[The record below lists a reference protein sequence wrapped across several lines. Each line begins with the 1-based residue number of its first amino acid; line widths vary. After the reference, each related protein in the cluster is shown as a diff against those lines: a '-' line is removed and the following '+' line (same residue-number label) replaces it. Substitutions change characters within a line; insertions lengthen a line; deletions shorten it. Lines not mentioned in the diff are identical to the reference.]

1 MNRNGSGIAYGV
13 GAYVIWGLLPIYW
26 RWLDRASAFEILAHR
41 AIWSLLFCF
50 IFLAYQKQL
59 RTTIALLKIPRTF
72 SLLAL
77 TSLLLSANW
86 AIYIWSVSV
95 DRVVE
100 AALGYY
106 ITPLV
111 AVTFGVL
118 VLKEK
123 LRKLQIV
130 SVSLAAIGVV
140 ILTVAYGHIPLIA
153 LGLAVSWGSYSLI
166 KKQLNAGALE
176 TLSVETLVAFIPNFA
191 FLSYL
196 INKNEAQFGQDVG
209 FSLALFSAGLF
220 TVIPLLMFNA
230 ATTRLPL
237 TVTGLLQYITPS
249 IMFLVGIVI
258 FHEPLPVA
266 KIVGFIF
273 IWIALTFLGTDLV
286 KSGRSINQR
295 KGETF

>member
-41 AIWSLLFCF
+41 AIWSLLFCL

-59 RTTIALLKIPRTF
+59 RTTFTLLKNPRTF

-86 AIYIWSVSV
+86 GIYIWSVSV

-111 AVTFGVL
+111 AVTFGVF

-123 LRKLQIV
+123 LRKLQII
-130 SVSLAAIGVV
+130 SVSLATVGVV

-166 KKQLNAGALE
+166 KKRLNAGALE
-176 TLSVETLVAFIPNFA
+176 TLSIETLVAFIPNFT
-191 FLSYL
+191 FLTYL
-196 INKNEAQFGQDVG
+196 INKNEAQFGQDIG

-237 TVTGLLQYITPS
+237 TITGLLQYITPS

-266 KIVGFIF
+266 KIVGFVF
-273 IWIALTFLGTDLV
+273 IWIALTFLGTDLY
-286 KSGRSINQR
+286 KSGRSVD
-295 KGETF
+295 

>member
-1 MNRNGSGIAYGV
+1 MIRNGSGIAYGV

-41 AIWSLLFCF
+41 AIWSLLFCL

-59 RTTIALLKIPRTF
+59 RTTLVLLKNPRTF

-111 AVTFGVL
+111 AVTFGVF

-130 SVSLAAIGVV
+130 SVSLATVGVV

-166 KKQLNAGALE
+166 KKRLNAGALE
-176 TLSVETLVAFIPNFA
+176 TLSIETLVAFIPNFA
-191 FLSYL
+191 FLTYL
-196 INKNEAQFGQDVG
+196 INKNEAQFGQDIG

-237 TVTGLLQYITPS
+237 TITGLLQYITPS

-273 IWIALTFLGTDLV
+273 IWIALTFLGTDLY
-286 KSGRSINQR
+286 KSGRSVD
-295 KGETF
+295 

>member
-26 RWLDRASAFEILAHR
+26 RWLDAASAFEILAHR
-41 AIWSLLFCF
+41 AIWSLLFCL

-59 RTTIALLKIPRTF
+59 RTTFVLLKNPRTF

-123 LRKLQIV
+123 LRRLQIV
-130 SVSLAAIGVV
+130 SVSLATVGVV

-166 KKQLNAGALE
+166 KKRLNAGALE
-176 TLSVETLVAFIPNFA
+176 TLSIETLVAFIPNFA
-191 FLSYL
+191 FLIHL
-196 INKNEAQFGQDVG
+196 INKHEAQFGQDLG

-249 IMFLVGIVI
+249 IMFLVGIVV

-266 KIVGFIF
+266 KIIGFIF
-273 IWIALTFLGTDLV
+273 IWVALTFLGTDLV
-286 KSGRSINQR
+286 KSSRSVNQR
-295 KGETF
+295 EG

>member
-41 AIWSLLFCF
+41 AIWSLLFCL

-59 RTTIALLKIPRTF
+59 RTTFVLLKNPRTF
-72 SLLAL
+72 ALLAL

-130 SVSLAAIGVV
+130 SVSLATIGVV

-166 KKQLNAGALE
+166 KKRLNAGALE
-176 TLSVETLVAFIPNFA
+176 TLSIETLVAFIPNFI
-191 FLSYL
+191 FLTYL
-196 INKNEAQFGQDVG
+196 LNKNEAQFGQDIG

>member
-41 AIWSLLFCF
+41 AIWSLLFCL

-59 RTTIALLKIPRTF
+59 RTTFVLLKNPRTF
-72 SLLAL
+72 ALLAL

-130 SVSLAAIGVV
+130 SVSLATIGVV

-166 KKQLNAGALE
+166 KKRLNAGALE
-176 TLSVETLVAFIPNFA
+176 TLSIETLVAFIPNFI
-191 FLSYL
+191 FLTYL
-196 INKNEAQFGQDVG
+196 LNKNEAQFGQDIG

-237 TVTGLLQYITPS
+237 TITGLLQYITPS

-266 KIVGFIF
+266 KIVGFVF
-273 IWIALTFLGTDLV
+273 IWIALTFLGTDLY
-286 KSGRSINQR
+286 KSGRSVD
-295 KGETF
+295 

>member
-1 MNRNGSGIAYGV
+1 MNRNSSGIAYGV
-13 GAYVIWGLLPIYW
+13 GAYVIWGLLPVYW

-50 IFLAYQKQL
+50 VFLAYQKQL
-59 RTTIALLKIPRTF
+59 RTTFALLKNPRTF
-72 SLLAL
+72 ALLAL

-123 LRKLQIV
+123 LRKLQVI
-130 SVSLAAIGVV
+130 SVSLATVGVV

-166 KKQLNAGALE
+166 KKRLNAGALE
-176 TLSVETLVAFIPNFA
+176 TLSIETLVAFIPNFI
-191 FLSYL
+191 FLTYL
-196 INKNEAQFGQDVG
+196 INKNEAQFGQDLG

-266 KIVGFIF
+266 KIIGFIF

-286 KSGRSINQR
+286 KSGRSVNQR

>member
-26 RWLDRASAFEILAHR
+26 RWLDAASAFEILAHR
-41 AIWSLLFCF
+41 AIWSLLFCL

-59 RTTIALLKIPRTF
+59 RTTFVLLKNPRTF

-123 LRKLQIV
+123 LRRLQIV
-130 SVSLAAIGVV
+130 SVALATVGVV

-166 KKQLNAGALE
+166 KKRLNAGALE
-176 TLSVETLVAFIPNFA
+176 TLSIETLVAFIPNFA
-191 FLSYL
+191 FLIHL
-196 INKNEAQFGQDVG
+196 INKHEAQFGQDLG

-249 IMFLVGIVI
+249 IMFLVGIIV

-266 KIVGFIF
+266 KIIGFIF
-273 IWIALTFLGTDLV
+273 IWVALTFLGTDLV
-286 KSGRSINQR
+286 KSSRSVNQR
-295 KGETF
+295 EG

>member
-41 AIWSLLFCF
+41 AIWSLLFCLV
-50 IFLAYQKQL
+50 FLAYQKQL
-59 RTTIALLKIPRTF
+59 RTTFVLLKNPRTF
-72 SLLAL
+72 ALLAL

-123 LRKLQIV
+123 LRNLQIV
-130 SVSLAAIGVV
+130 SVSLATIGVV

-166 KKQLNAGALE
+166 KKRLNAGALE
-176 TLSVETLVAFIPNFA
+176 TLSIETLVAFIPNFI
-191 FLSYL
+191 FLTYL
-196 INKNEAQFGQDVG
+196 LNKNEAQFGQDIR